1 MFYED
6 DESINA
12 PYNSDETRQ
21 IDKELNVFVRD
32 KTGFDAYS
40 ELLSASVHDYRNVL
54 MSIIRTFYSEKEVP
68 AVADLSDDMVNKMV
82 NLLMFMF
89 SNVEEMQYDLT
100 VAKKALYDLQ
110 TGIFLIDCPAAGN
123 A

>member
-40 ELLSASVHDYRNVL
+40 ELLSGSVNDYRNVL
-54 MSIIRTFYSEKEVP
+54 MSIIRTFNSVR
-68 AVADLSDDMVNKMV
+68 
-82 NLLMFMF
+82 
-89 SNVEEMQYDLT
+89 
-100 VAKKALYDLQ
+100 
-110 TGIFLIDCPAAGN
+110 
-123 A
+123 

>member
-12 PYNSDETRQ
+12 PYDSEETIA
-21 IDKELNVFVRD
+21 IDKELNAFVRD

-40 ELLSASVHDYRNVL
+40 ELLSTSVQDYRNVL
-54 MSIIRTFYSEKEVP
+54 MRVMRTFYSVDDVP
-68 AVADLSDDMVNKMV
+68 AIADMSDGMVNKMV

-89 SNVEEMQYDLT
+89 ANVEEMQHDLN
-100 VAKKALYDLQ
+100 VSKKALYDLQ
-110 TGIFLIDCPAAGN
+110 TGIFLINSPVAGN